1 MCGIEE
7 RAWGLRLDSY
17 WVPGLLFCLL
27 SLVGS
32 VLNAL
37 FFSLKVVSK
46 PKAATYAF
54 DFRFITNGSC
64 LNPTPIPAAQTPT
77 SKLNRTCVLQGLK
90 HDVRVKALSIALLCD
105 PYSRVVFSCVQFI
118 QVIEFHAEYITAL

>member
-7 RAWGLRLDSY
+7 RAWGLRLDSH
-17 WVPGLLFCLL
+17 WVPELLFCLL

-32 VLNAL
+32 VLNAF

-64 LNPTPIPAAQTPT
+64 FNPTPIPAAQTPT
-77 SKLNRTCVLQGLK
+77 SKLNKTCVLQGLK

>member
-1 MCGIEE
+1 M
-7 RAWGLRLDSY
+7 
-17 WVPGLLFCLL
+17 PGLLFCLL

-32 VLNAL
+32 VLNAF

-64 LNPTPIPAAQTPT
+64 FNPTPIPAAQTPT
-77 SKLNRTCVLQGLK
+77 SKLNKTCVLQGLK

>member
-1 MCGIEE
+1 MRGIEE
-7 RAWGLRLDSY
+7 RTWGLRLDSC
-17 WVPGLLFCLL
+17 WVPGLLFCSL

-32 VLNAL
+32 VLNA

-46 PKAATYAF
+46 PKAATHAF

-77 SKLNRTCVLQGLK
+77 SKLNKTCVLQGLK
-90 HDVRVKALSIALLCD
+90 DDFRVKALFIALLCD

>member
-1 MCGIEE
+1 M
-7 RAWGLRLDSY
+7 
-17 WVPGLLFCLL
+17 PGLLYCLL

-32 VLNAL
+32 VLNA

-64 LNPTPIPAAQTPT
+64 FNPTPIPAAKTPT
-77 SKLNRTCVLQGLK
+77 SKLNKTCVLQGLK